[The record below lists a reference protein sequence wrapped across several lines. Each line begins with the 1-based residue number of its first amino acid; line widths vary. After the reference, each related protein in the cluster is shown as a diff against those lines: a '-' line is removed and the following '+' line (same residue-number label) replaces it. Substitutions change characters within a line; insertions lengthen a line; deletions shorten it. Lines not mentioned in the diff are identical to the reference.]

1 MSDQLY
7 LHDQPEEH
15 ANPPPHVLKWRR
27 NGDAFEGLVTHET
40 EHPEHGVGAT
50 WVRALPVPQMDLGF
64 APDLSEPAPAEPV
77 DEEESRT
84 RSAITLMYEQYG
96 QYHEVLDETD
106 IARVEVIGRI
116 GREVA
121 ESLGKAVGTSAV
133 RQKDGL
139 IRVCFWLTDDPYD
152 D

>member
-1 MSDQLY
+1 MSDQLF
-7 LHDQPEEH
+7 
-15 ANPPPHVLKWRR
+15 ANDYSDDATSPPPRILKWRR
-27 NGDAFEGLVTHET
+27 NGDAFEGLVGQEVDQTL
-40 EHPEHGVGAT
+40 GAT

-77 DEEESRT
+77 DEEEART

>member
-7 LHDQPEEH
+7 YNDQPED
-15 ANPPPHVLKWRR
+15 ATKPASRVLKWRR
-27 NGDAFEGLVTHET
+27 NGDAFEGLVGQEVDQT
-40 EHPEHGVGAT
+40 VAAT
-50 WVRALPVPQMDLGF
+50 WVPALPVPRQDLAF
-64 APDLSEPAPAEPV
+64 APDLGPDTTPPAEIV
-77 DEEESRT
+77 DEEEART